1 MLSRRQQSPSCD
13 WMEQA
18 AKWKIHKGQ
27 SLWRS
32 RSLVQQVVAVDSQN
46 EGRLGGC
53 PVSTRGRDHGIDA
66 VLSASDTQIVDVRWA
81 FEYRKHHLRGSKR
94 CPILPGLASFEKRLN
109 NLGLSPSAPTVVIC
123 EHAVR
128 SPLGVKKL
136 RDMGFT
142 DVRHLRGGMS
152 KWSKVPGV
160 PLER

>member
-1 MLSRRQQSPSCD
+1 MAFSKSRPTSSGSRQP
-13 WMEQA
+13 
-18 AKWKIHKGQ
+18 K
-27 SLWRS
+27 RS
-32 RSLVQQVVAVDSQN
+32 TPWWLPGFLTHEDEVD
-46 EGRLGGC
+46 
-53 PVSTRGRDHGIDA
+53 GIDA

-81 FEYRKHHLRGSKR
+81 FEYWKHHLRGAKR
-94 CPILPGLASFEKRLN
+94 CPVLPGLASFEKRLN
-109 NLGLSPSAPTVVIC
+109 DLGLSPSAPTVVIC